1 MRIDI
6 FSDPICPWCLIGK
19 RRLDRALAE
28 RPGLEV
34 ALNWRAYQLNPD
46 MAPEGMDR
54 KAYLA
59 AKFGGPERAAEVYR
73 LVQAAA
79 RKDGLDIDLAAIRR
93 TPSTLDAHRLIR
105 FAEPD
110 GAQARV
116 VEGLFR
122 GYFFEGR
129 DIGDRRVL
137 VAIAADAG
145 LDGPAVAAFLDGDE
159 AAAEVRAEDREARV
173 LGITGVPCFII
184 DGRFAISGAQEPEAF
199 LALFDLEHA
208 TDRPAAGAGT
218 S

>member
-19 RRLDRALAE
+19 RRLDRALTE

-34 ALNWRAYQLNPD
+34 ALNWRAFQLNPD

-73 LVQAAA
+73 SVQAAA

-145 LDGPAVAAFLDGDE
+145 LDGPAIAAFLDGDE

-208 TDRPAAGAGT
+208 ADRPAAGAGT